1 MENNKNISKLTI
13 LYITLMMFFPII
25 GITFVYFFSNNA
37 LIMILVLGAIM
48 FLLGIFLIINALIDI
63 NKMFK
68 DIS

>member
-48 FLLGIFLIINALIDI
+48 FLLGIFLIINALINI

>member
-1 MENNKNISKLTI
+1 MKNNKNISKLTI

>member
-13 LYITLMMFFPII
+13 LYLTLMMFFPII